1 MFDCCTNS
9 FQLKCCGNLGDPC
22 ATCKTCYN
30 ALEDLVN
37 HLLKVAGGVG
47 LFFSFTLVSFLC
59 TNMHSLPFWGTGRC
73 SRFQVT
79 GMVIRGQ
86 KTTPKTIPGPNI
98 NPQKMPYR
106 TYVHSHSYGHY
117 YESSDCFEYPEKS
130 LLKSSNPRKYLPLNF
145 PTPPPPQK
153 KSQN

>member
-59 TNMHSLPFWGTGRC
+59 TNVHSLPFWGTGRY

-79 GMVIRGQ
+79 GMIIGGQ
-86 KTTPKTIPGPNI
+86 KTKPKKIPGPNI
-98 NPQKMPYR
+98 NPQKIPYS
-106 TYVHSHSYGHY
+106 TYKATHMGTTMNLQIVLNTQ
-117 YESSDCFEYPEKS
+117 K
-130 LLKSSNPRKYLPLNF
+130 NPYLNQV
-145 PTPPPPQK
+145 TQE
-153 KSQN
+153 NTCH